1 MDAPLTLLDLSHTS
15 HTQARTGVQRVCRSL
30 HRSLGTLTRPDSIR
44 PITWDPYAAA
54 WRALDEAEATC
65 VSTEEASTRRRSQW
79 PLALLLRGW
88 ARRASRAEEPI
99 AVGPARL
106 IVPEIFSAR
115 VGAALPRL
123 LASVSGPRIAL
134 FHDAIALRLPE
145 LTPRSTVARFPAY
158 LQQLLQF
165 DGVAAVS
172 EDSRES
178 LVDWW
183 RWLRIDRPPPV
194 IALPLGVDPP
204 RQDTVL
210 ARMTALPVV
219 LSVGSLEGRKNH
231 LALLTAAES
240 LWASGAAFEL
250 RLVGLV
256 QSETGRAALNEIRRL
271 QQKGRPLRYDGPL
284 SERAL
289 RAAYHECAFT
299 VYPSLMEGFGLPV
312 LESIGYG
319 KPCICSRR
327 GALGESARGG
337 GCVGLDQVDA
347 PALAAAMD
355 GLLKSPN
362 RLQALAQEAASRPR
376 RHWDTY
382 ASELLDWMTALPRRS
397 GAPN

>member
-54 WRALDEAEATC
+54 WRALNDAEALC
-65 VSTEEASTRRRSQW
+65 VSTEDASPRRRSHW
-79 PLALLLRGW
+79 PLSLRLRGW
-88 ARRASRAEEPI
+88 ARRGNRAQEPI
-99 AVGPARL
+99 ATGPTRL

-123 LASVSGPRIAL
+123 LASVSGPRVAL
-134 FHDAIALRLPE
+134 FHDAIALRVPE
-145 LTPRSTVARFPAY
+145 LTPRSTVARFPTY

-172 EDSRES
+172 EDSREA

-210 ARMTALPVV
+210 ARITALPVV

-231 LALLTAAES
+231 LALLAAAES
-240 LWASGAAFEL
+240 LWSAGAAFEL

-256 QSETGRAALNEIRRL
+256 QPETGRPALQEIRRL

-312 LESIGYG
+312 LESMGYG
-319 KPCICSRR
+319 KPCLCSGR

-337 GCVGLDQVDA
+337 GCVGLDKVDGSS
-347 PALAAAMD
+347 LAAAMD
-355 GLLKSPN
+355 SLLKSPD
-362 RLQALAQEAASRPR
+362 RLQVLAQEAASRPR
-376 RHWDTY
+376 RYWDVY
-382 ASELLDWMTALPRRS
+382 ASDLLDWMKTLPRRAS
-397 GAPN
+397 AHD

>member
-30 HRSLGTLTRPDSIR
+30 HRSLGALTRPDSIR
-44 PITWDPYAAA
+44 AITWDPYADA
-54 WRALDEAEATC
+54 WRALNEAEATG
-65 VSTEEASTRRRSQW
+65 VSAEEASMRRRSQW
-79 PLALLLRGW
+79 PLVLRLRGW

-99 AVGPARL
+99 AAGPARL

-183 RWLRIDRPPPV
+183 RWLRVDRPPPV

-240 LWASGAAFEL
+240 LWAAGAAFEL

-256 QSETGRAALNEIRRL
+256 QSETGRASLNEIRRL

-327 GALGESARGG
+327 SALGESARGG

-376 RHWDTY
+376 RYWDTY
-382 ASELLDWMTALPRRS
+382 ASELLDWMTTLPRRS
-397 GAPN
+397 GALN